1 MLLAVTPNPAVDRTL
16 VIPGCMPGGVHRA
29 QEVLVAA
36 GGKGMNVARAAHTL
50 GQRLRVCA
58 PLAGFNGALVAH
70 LAESE
75 GFEGRWSWYY
85 GSETRTCTLV
95 VDPEGDD
102 ATALNEPGE
111 RLSAAAWNAFAAT
124 VQAAAADADL
134 VTLSG
139 SLPAGVAADALTTLL
154 DALAAAGRR
163 CIVDTSGAALR
174 AALQSTPY
182 GIKVNGSEL
191 GAALGLPVDDVAQ
204 AGAALRKLRSRGIAL
219 PAVSL
224 GAQGALAASE
234 AGVCRARPPAL
245 QIVSSI
251 GSGDSLLAGL
261 ATGLLRG
268 DDLPEALRLGVACGA
283 ADALTIGGGLI
294 ALDEVQRLQEATSLE
309 WL

>member
-16 VIPGCMPGGVHRA
+16 VIPGCRPGGVHRA
-29 QEVLVAA
+29 REVLVAA
-36 GGKGMNVARAAHTL
+36 GGKGMNVARAACTL
-50 GQRLRVCA
+50 GQPLRVCA
-58 PLAGFNGALVAH
+58 PLAGFSGQLVAH
-70 LAESE
+70 LAQAE
-75 GFEGRWSWYY
+75 GFAGRWSWHE

-95 VDPEGDD
+95 VDPEGED

-111 RLSAAAWNAFAAT
+111 SLPAAAWDAFAAA
-124 VQAAAADADL
+124 VQAAAAEAEL

-139 SLPAGVAADALTTLL
+139 SLPAGVAAEALTALL
-154 DALAAAGRR
+154 DALAAEGRR

-191 GAALGLPVDDVAQ
+191 GAALGTPVDDVAQ
-204 AGAALRKLRSRGIAL
+204 AGAALRDLRSRGIAL

-234 AGVCRARPPAL
+234 AGICWARPPAL

-268 DDLPEALRLGVACGA
+268 DDLPQALRLGVACGA

-294 ALDEVQRLQEATSLE
+294 DAGEVQRLQEASSIE